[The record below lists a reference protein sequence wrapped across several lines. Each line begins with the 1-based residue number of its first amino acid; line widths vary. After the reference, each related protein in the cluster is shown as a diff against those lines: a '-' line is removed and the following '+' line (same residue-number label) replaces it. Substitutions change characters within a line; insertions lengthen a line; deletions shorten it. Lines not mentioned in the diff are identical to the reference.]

1 MASIHGRFAALVR
14 LTPLT
19 LVLVAGALAPVGW
32 AESPPP
38 DHVAGAL
45 LSPTPGTVF
54 IEGPSYIIPIKW
66 NASCQN
72 RGEDELRYHHW
83 SVAIHVTRTKGS
95 PKGVVGTQSLEY
107 VGVNDSSKGP
117 REQGMVVTLA
127 PGAQMETFEVKL
139 WVVCYGVRT
148 VIGTTSVTVA
158 LSKRPAAPPPAT
170 TTATPAPGATTG
182 AAQRCVVPKLIGKTL
197 VAARRAI
204 VAAHCSV
211 GPVRHAVSTR
221 AKQGLVVSQTPA
233 AGAKRARGAVVT
245 LVVGG
250 GPKR

>member
-32 AESPPP
+32 AENPPP

-72 RGEDELRYHHW
+72 RAGEELRYHNW
-83 SVAIHVTRTKGS
+83 SVDMSVTRTEGSRKG
-95 PKGVVGTQSLEY
+95 KVEGQSLEY

-117 REQGMVVTLA
+117 REQGLVVTLA
-127 PGAQMETFEVKL
+127 PNALRETFEVKV
-139 WVVCYGVRT
+139 WIVCYGVST
-148 VIGTTSVTVA
+148 VIGTTSLTLA
-158 LSKRPAAPPPAT
+158 IKKAKTTT
-170 TTATPAPGATTG
+170 TTAAPGSGGSPGATQG
-182 AAQRCVVPKLIGKTL
+182 CIVPQL
-197 VAARRAI
+197 VGRPLAAARRAI
-204 VAAHCSV
+204 IAAHCSV
-211 GPVRHAVSTR
+211 RAARCLDAGETGFSRVADAACGCETR
-221 AKQGLVVSQTPA
+221 ARFRS
-233 AGAKRARGAVVT
+233 GARR
-245 LVVGG
+245 
-250 GPKR
+250 R